1 MTERRWKDSAA
12 ALSQQR
18 NEAGGRLIRGTPVML
33 VSSPDNDG
41 TGQYYRMA
49 RVRQAR
55 REGGREEPALSRPL
69 SFPPAR
75 NPVDMGWIAVRT
87 QSAHHG
93 TGNSWAGIE
102 VAGREATVKVC
113 GVVVAMPQGYSWPPR
128 PAIG

>member
-1 MTERRWKDSAA
+1 M
-12 ALSQQR
+12 
-18 NEAGGRLIRGTPVML
+18 RLA
-33 VSSPDNDG
+33 SSPDNDG

-75 NPVDMGWIAVRT
+75 NPVDLGWIAVRT
-87 QSAHHG
+87 RPLITGA
-93 TGNSWAGIE
+93 GNSWAGSE

-113 GVVVAMPQGYSWPPR
+113 GVAVARSQGYSWPPH
-128 PAIG
+128 PTIGSW